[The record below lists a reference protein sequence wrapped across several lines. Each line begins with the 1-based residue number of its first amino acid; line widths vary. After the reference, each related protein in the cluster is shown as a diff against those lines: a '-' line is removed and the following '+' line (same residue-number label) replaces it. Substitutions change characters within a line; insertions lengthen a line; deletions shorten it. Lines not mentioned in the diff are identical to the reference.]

1 MTTTQ
6 SASAAPGALRAD
18 DVVRVRSR
26 EEILATLDADGR
38 LDGQPFMPEMLQF
51 AGRELPVSKIAHKT
65 CDTINRPSTG
75 IRRLDHTV
83 HLVDTRC
90 DGSAH
95 GGCQAGCLLFWRE
108 EWLETPGG
116 VPLRAQPRELG
127 PVPTEKIL
135 HDDTIAGVDTDGAT
149 LYRCAATE
157 LLRASSPLPPHE
169 VGQYVADVRSG
180 NFSALFV
187 IRGLLIFLFNKFQ
200 ALSRKLPRQ
209 LRIADGLP
217 YPFFRGTGPG
227 PKAEPLGLRPGDLV
241 EVRSKD
247 EIMAALGPNNK
258 NRGLI
263 FDGEMLQYCGR
274 RGRVLKTVEKI
285 IEENTG
291 RMIRLRDC
299 VIIDQFNCV
308 GRYHRFCP
316 RAIHSY
322 WREAWLRRVDESST
336 AAQKSVPLR
345 DHTSATRRPVSHT
358 CQ

>member
-1 MTTTQ
+1 MTATQ
-6 SASAAPGALRAD
+6 SVGAMSGSLRAGD
-18 DVVRVRSR
+18 LVRVRSR

-38 LDGQPFMPEMLQF
+38 LDGQPFMPEMLEF
-51 AGRELPVSKIAHKT
+51 AGRELPVDKIAHKT

-75 IRRLDHTV
+75 MRRLDHTV
-83 HLVDTRC
+83 HLTGARC

-108 EWLETPGG
+108 EWLETPVG
-116 VPLRAQPRELG
+116 VPLRAQPPG
-127 PVPTEKIL
+127 PRPVADEQTL
-135 HDDTIAGVDTDGAT
+135 HDDTVAGVDDDGAV

-157 LLRASSPLPPHE
+157 LGRASSPLPTYEP
-169 VGQYVADVRSG
+169 GQYVADVRSG

-187 IRGLLIFLFNKFQ
+187 IRGLLILLFNKFQ

-227 PKAEPLGLRPGDLV
+227 PKPEPLRLQPGELV
-241 EVRSKD
+241 EVKSKD

-263 FDGEMLQYCGR
+263 FDGEMLQFCGR
-274 RGRVLKTVEKI
+274 RARVLKSVDKI
-285 IEENTG
+285 IEEHTG
-291 RMIRLRDC
+291 RMLRLRDC
-299 VIIDQFNCV
+299 VILDQVTCV

-316 RAIHSY
+316 RAIHMY
-322 WREAWLRRVDESST
+322 WREAWLRRVDES
-336 AAQKSVPLR
+336 
-345 DHTSATRRPVSHT
+345 
-358 CQ
+358 

>member
-1 MTTTQ
+1 MTTIQ
-6 SASAAPGALRAD
+6 STSAAPDALRAG

-51 AGRELPVSKIAHKT
+51 AGRELPVVKIAHKT

-75 IRRLDHTV
+75 IRRLEHTV
-83 HLVDTRC
+83 HLAGARC

-108 EWLETPGG
+108 EWLETPAGL
-116 VPLRAQPRELG
+116 PLRAQPRELG
-127 PVPTEKIL
+127 PVATEKTL
-135 HDDTIAGVDTDGAT
+135 DDDTVAGVDADGAT

-157 LLRASSPLPPHE
+157 LLRASSPLPAHE
-169 VGQYVADVRSG
+169 PGQYIADVRSG
-180 NFSALFV
+180 NYRLLYV
-187 IRGLLIFLFNKFQ
+187 LRGLLILFFNKYQ
-200 ALSRKLPRQ
+200 ALSRKLPRW

-227 PKAEPLGLRPGDLV
+227 PKAEPLGLQPGDLA
-241 EVRSKD
+241 EVKSKD

-263 FDGEMLQYCGR
+263 FDGEMLQFCGR
-274 RGRVLKTVEKI
+274 RARVLKIVEKI
-285 IEENTG
+285 IEEHTG
-291 RMIRLRDC
+291 RMIHLRDC
-299 VIIDQFNCV
+299 VILDQVTCV

-316 RAIHSY
+316 RAIHTY

-336 AAQKSVPLR
+336 AAANSVPP
-345 DHTSATRRPVSHT
+345 A
-358 CQ
+358 

>member
-6 SASAAPGALRAD
+6 STSAAPGSLRAG
-18 DVVRVRSR
+18 DVVRVRSK
-26 EEILATLDADGR
+26 EEILATLDANGR

-51 AGRELPVSKIAHKT
+51 AGRELPVDKIAHKT

-83 HLVDTRC
+83 HLADARC

-116 VPLRAQPRELG
+116 IPLRAQPPELS
-127 PVPTEKIL
+127 PVATKQTL
-135 HDDTIAGVDTDGAT
+135 HDDTVAGVDDDGAT

-157 LLRASSPLPPHE
+157 LGRASSPLPSLEPS
-169 VGQYVADVRSG
+169 QYVADVRSG
-180 NFSALFV
+180 NYRALFV
-187 IRGLLIFLFNKFQ
+187 IRGLLILLFNKFQ
-200 ALSRKLPRQ
+200 AFSRKLLPRR
-209 LRIADGLP
+209 LRVADGLP

-227 PKAEPLGLRPGDLV
+227 PNPEPLRLQPGELV
-241 EVRSKD
+241 EVKSKD
-247 EIMAALGPNNK
+247 EIMAALGPNGK

-263 FDGEMLQYCGR
+263 FDVEMLPYCGR
-274 RGRVLKTVEKI
+274 RARVLKSVEKI

-291 RMIRLRDC
+291 RMLRLRDC
-299 VIIDQFNCV
+299 VILDQVTCV

-316 RAIHSY
+316 RAIHIY
-322 WREAWLRRVDESST
+322 WREVWLRRVDES
-336 AAQKSVPLR
+336 
-345 DHTSATRRPVSHT
+345 
-358 CQ
+358 